1 MKNKVRRN
9 LKKNKFNWRKN
20 IWKRGF
26 KIHVAPN
33 FLGMSNSEPI
43 QMPFGVPVL
52 ELPNN
57 GIKFEPNPLNLQI
70 KNGDKWEKIVPV
82 YIEGIK

>member
-26 KIHVAPN
+26 KIHVDLN

-43 QMPFGVPVL
+43 QEPFGMPLTYSPKIGVNVV
-52 ELPNN
+52 
-57 GIKFEPNPLNLQI
+57 PNPLNLQI
-70 KNGDKWEKIVPV
+70 KNGDKWGPLVGV
-82 YIEGIK
+82 NIE

>member
-20 IWKRGF
+20 ICKRGF
-26 KIHVAPN
+26 EIHVDPN

-43 QMPFGVPVL
+43 QMPFGMPLTYSPKIGVNVV
-52 ELPNN
+52 
-57 GIKFEPNPLNLQI
+57 PNPLNLQI
-70 KNGDKWEKIVPV
+70 KNGDKWEPLVGV
-82 YIEGIK
+82 NIE